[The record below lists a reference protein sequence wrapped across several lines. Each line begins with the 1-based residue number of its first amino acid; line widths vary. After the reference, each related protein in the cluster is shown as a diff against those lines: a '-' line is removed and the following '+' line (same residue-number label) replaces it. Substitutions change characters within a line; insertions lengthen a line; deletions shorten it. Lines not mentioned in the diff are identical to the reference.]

1 MIIEKD
7 DEKSSGTAVLKKR
20 YATTFEGAHIQ
31 TLILGD
37 GVFERVDKLPE
48 DVLYLN
54 REKAGARKETVK
66 DEFIITREKIGCA
79 IQAVQIYFWGN
90 CCYAILYCVL
100 RDKFGYNKKMKHF
113 EDYINKMS
121 KELHFD
127 YICTKNTLSSAF
139 NRNKYLKL
147 NVDKW
152 PKRGVK
158 QRNIDL
164 ADDFYDAINGKY

>member
-66 DEFIITREKIGCA
+66 DEFIITREKIGRC
-79 IQAVQIYFWGN
+79 ILAVQKYFWGSS
-90 CCYAILYCVL
+90 CYAILYCVL
-100 RDKFGYNKKMKHF
+100 RDRCNHDPGMRGLESEIRSLSVEY
-113 EDYINKMS
+113 
-121 KELHFD
+121 HFD
-127 YICTKNTLSSAF
+127 YICSTNTIASTICHNRFMKLDIDKWEKQRINPRYITLVRKFIDAF
-139 NRNKYLKL
+139 NE
-147 NVDKW
+147 
-152 PKRGVK
+152 
-158 QRNIDL
+158 
-164 ADDFYDAINGKY
+164 IN

>member
-1 MIIEKD
+1 MKFEKD
-7 DEKSSGTAVLKKR
+7 DEKSSGTAVLKNR
-20 YATTFEGAHIQ
+20 YATTFEGANIQ
-31 TLILGD
+31 TLILGE
-37 GVFERVDKLPE
+37 GVFERVDKRPE
-48 DVLYLN
+48 EVLYPH
-54 REKAGARKETVK
+54 RERAAARTETMK
-66 DEFIITREKIGCA
+66 DEFIITRETIGRC
-79 IQAVQIYFWGN
+79 ILVVQKYFWGK

-100 RDKFGYNKKMKHF
+100 RDKFGYDKKMKHF

-152 PKRGVK
+152 SKRGVK

-164 ADDFYDAINGKY
+164 ADDFYDAINGKN